1 MKKTALAVRIAAFLL
16 FSMLV
21 AFQNVR
27 LSEAN
32 PAPSEPSHI
41 YIWCPQDGATYTTQ
55 NLSLNFTCTN
65 ALDWFGRADTDW
77 YIGSPVFTYS
87 LDGKDNVT
95 ITGTTTLPVTSST
108 TLPEL
113 SYGLHNITVYGLF
126 TTIGHVAPDP
136 DSALDPNSP
145 HVTVTHSSRTVFS
158 VEPSQSPTPSPSPSP
173 TPSPSPSPTA
183 SHSPTPSSSPSDA
196 PEHSLSIDP
205 NFSLYTGLTLLI
217 IAVATV
223 AGLLVYFKKR
233 KH

>member
-1 MKKTALAVRIAAFLL
+1 MKKTALAVRIVAFLL

-65 ALDWFGRADTDW
+65 ALDWFGNAITDW

-95 ITGTTTLPVTSST
+95 ITGTTILPVTSST

-173 TPSPSPSPTA
+173 TPSPSPSPT
-183 SHSPTPSSSPSDA
+183 SSPSPSPFTA
-196 PEHSLSIDP
+196 PEHSLNIDP
-205 NFSLYTGLTLLI
+205 NFSFYTGLTLSI
-217 IAVATV
+217 IIVAAV

>member
-1 MKKTALAVRIAAFLL
+1 MKKTALAVRIVAFLL

-21 AFQNVR
+21 AFQSVR
-27 LSEAN
+27 LAEAN
-32 PAPSEPSHI
+32 PAPSEPPHI
-41 YIWCPQDGATYTTQ
+41 SIWCPEYGATYTTK

-87 LDGKDNVT
+87 LGGKDNVT
-95 ITGTTTLPVTSST
+95 IRGTTTLPVTSST
-108 TLPEL
+108 TLPKL
-113 SYGLHNITVYGLF
+113 SYGLHNITVYGVF
-126 TTIGHVAPDP
+126 T
-136 DSALDPNSP
+136 LSP
-145 HVTVTHSSRTVFS
+145 HTNVTHSSRTVFS

-173 TPSPSPSPTA
+173 TPSPSPAPTA
-183 SHSPTPSSSPSDA
+183 SPSPTPSPSPSAA
-196 PEHSLSIDP
+196 PEHSLNIDP
-205 NFSLYTGLTLLI
+205 NFSLYTGSTSLI

>member
-1 MKKTALAVRIAAFLL
+1 MKKTALAVRIVAFLL

-145 HVTVTHSSRTVFS
+145 HVTVTHSARTVFS
-158 VEPSQSPTPSPSPSP
+158 VEPSQSPTPSPSPSS

-183 SHSPTPSSSPSDA
+183 SPSPSSSPSTA
-196 PEHSLSIDP
+196 PKHSLSIDP

-223 AGLLVYFKKR
+223 AGLLLYFKKR
-233 KH
+233 KR